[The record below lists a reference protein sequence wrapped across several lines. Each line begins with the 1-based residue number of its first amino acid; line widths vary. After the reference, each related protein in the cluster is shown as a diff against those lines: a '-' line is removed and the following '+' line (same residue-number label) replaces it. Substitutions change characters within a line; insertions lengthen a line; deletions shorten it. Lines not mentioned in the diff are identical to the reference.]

1 MNRRTSS
8 GVSAPARRKLKRT
21 RPALAAPSAIP
32 AGSADLETFEGSIA
46 YLNGLVN
53 IERSRLKSADP
64 AIFKL
69 DRMRA
74 MLVELENPQKLL
86 RCVHVAGSKGKGST
100 CEMISAALEGC
111 GLAVG
116 LYTSPHLVDMR
127 ERIQINHAKI
137 RPEALAAC
145 ISRVAKASAAV
156 EKEHGPGT
164 YFEHLTAASFL
175 HFAEQAVDIAVVEV
189 GLGGRLDSTNVIIP
203 EVCAVTAIQMEH
215 KHLLGDTL
223 EKIAREKAGIFK
235 PDIPVV
241 TCQQAKP
248 SVIEVFREVAA
259 ETGAKLDV
267 LGDSIDF
274 SYRFEA
280 SPELGPH
287 ARVVLSTPRSSFE
300 HLPVPLRGEHQA
312 LNCGLALSVIDKL
325 RERGFRLPD
334 REIARGLARTRNPG
348 RMEQIWA
355 NPRIIVDGAH
365 NPESVGGLIKALGAH
380 VRYDSLVV
388 IFGCASDKDVPGM
401 LSKIATGADKVIFT
415 RADNNARSVDPR
427 ELQRRFAEVSHKM
440 SQTAPTLK
448 DAVNIAARAVGRDD
462 LICVTGSFYL
472 AGEAKKLLAA
482 KGQAAGL
489 S

>member
-1 MNRRTSS
+1 MT
-8 GVSAPARRKLKRT
+8 T
-21 RPALAAPSAIP
+21 Y
-32 AGSADLETFEGSIA
+32 EGCLA

-53 IERSRLKSADP
+53 VERTRLKSADP
-64 AIFKL
+64 EIFKL

-74 MLVELENPQKLL
+74 ILSELGSPHLQL

-100 CEMISAALEGC
+100 CEMISSALEGC
-111 GLAVG
+111 GLTVG
-116 LYTSPHLVDMR
+116 LYTSPHLVDLR
-127 ERIQINHAKI
+127 ERIQINHTLIHTDAI
-137 RPEALAAC
+137 TSC
-145 ISRVAKASAAV
+145 IARVAKASAAV
-156 EKEHGPGT
+156 EKIHGAGT
-164 YFEHLTAASFL
+164 YFEHLTAAAFL
-175 HFAEQAVDIAVVEV
+175 HFAEQAVDIAVIEV

-241 TCQQAKP
+241 TCQQSKP
-248 SVIEVFREVAA
+248 SIIEVFREVAA
-259 ETGAKLDV
+259 DTGAKLDV

-274 SYRFEA
+274 SCRFEA

-287 ARVVLSTPRSSFE
+287 ARIVLTTPTSNFE

-312 LNCGLALSVIDKL
+312 LNCGLALAVIDRL
-325 RERGFRLPD
+325 RERGFVLPD
-334 REIARGLARTRNPG
+334 REIALGLARTRNPG
-348 RMEQIWA
+348 RMEKIWG

-365 NPESVGGLIKALGAH
+365 NPESVGGLVKALGAH
-380 VRYDSLVV
+380 LRYDSLVI

-415 RADNNARSVDPR
+415 RSENNSRAVDPR
-427 ELQRRFAEVSHKM
+427 ELQRKFNEISHKM
-440 SQTAPTLK
+440 SQTAPNLK
-448 DAVNIAARAVGRDD
+448 DAVSIAARAVGRDD
-462 LICVTGSFYL
+462 LVCITGSFYL
-472 AGEAKKLLAA
+472 AGEAKRLMSSKAT
-482 KGQAAGL
+482 GSMG